1 MDMRTYSAAGTRL
14 SEEFSEVIRVLG
26 EDKQA
31 SFGSGK
37 SWPIRFSLAMLYYVM
52 VTEQEYLPRL
62 SSGSSSMLSA
72 SLEDHGSVDMAV
84 FMYSHRLEVGV
95 RAGS

>member
-1 MDMRTYSAAGTRL
+1 
-14 SEEFSEVIRVLG
+14 
-26 EDKQA
+26 
-31 SFGSGK
+31 
-37 SWPIRFSLAMLYYVM
+37 MLYYVM

>member
-1 MDMRTYSAAGTRL
+1 
-14 SEEFSEVIRVLG
+14 
-26 EDKQA
+26 
-31 SFGSGK
+31 
-37 SWPIRFSLAMLYYVM
+37 MLYYVM

-72 SLEDHGSVDMAV
+72 NLEDHGSADMAV
-84 FMYSHRLEVGV
+84 FMYSHGLEVGV